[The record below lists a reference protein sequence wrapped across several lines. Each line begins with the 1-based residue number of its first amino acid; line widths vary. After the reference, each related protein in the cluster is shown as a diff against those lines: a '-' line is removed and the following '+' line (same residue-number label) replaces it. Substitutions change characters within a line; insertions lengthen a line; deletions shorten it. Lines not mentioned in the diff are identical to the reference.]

1 MNAGKQEL
9 FESVRAVVTGR
20 LREEAQVREI
30 AHRVSE
36 ESTALR
42 RRMQRAVGYA
52 RAGLRLEAC
61 AEAEAE
67 PSIFELA
74 AAFDTDVMRQ
84 WRNLCAKNRLPMQ
97 DEIDVEAIAEIEEAI
112 TLTGPLR
119 RRLANMRRLV
129 LSDASAWRRLEA
141 LRDLISRDP
150 DNPAWQE
157 DRMALEPVVG
167 NELGDRFEA
176 SLRDG
181 KLEEAEL
188 CVTRLEGGG
197 WHWSGAAKVGAQLRS
212 KLDRA
217 LAERAVVEAR
227 ETVAQLDAEWSAENE
242 HGARAAMQRWR
253 EIEQRMLSYGSD
265 MPSDLLAR
273 VDEVEAW
280 LSARESDAEAIR
292 ENRDRVGEL
301 ERLAHDD
308 SATLAQLRSALAAAE
323 QTSEGVPD
331 DVRAAAERRI
341 GAFERKAR
349 AKRIALVAVIVMFL
363 AGAVVAAVMLIK
375 SVERSKR
382 ADEFAR
388 EVDAMVTEGKLDEAQ
403 KQLERGEKSPELA
416 GTPQLV
422 GARERWGAAVASKKK
437 DAEQFEQL
445 MRDAGDP
452 DSQFAKQELVEQAR
466 ALAQT
471 EGDRAKVIE
480 WLRMHGDAKAK
491 RNDKRMQ
498 QGRVEVK
505 KIADEIN
512 RTGTAGGAELE
523 RGYDDFARRLQEL
536 DDKYGDLRDVQ
547 DKVKAARAALALKI
561 KNSRDE
567 RFERSRKERLSG
579 LGEAASS
586 PAALA
591 KALEDY
597 CKDYGK
603 APETADFKQALEAR
617 ASWDA
622 VVAWE
627 PGKLRDFSG
636 SELSKSSQEK
646 RGEALAI
653 IEECF
658 PDEKTLQ
665 ASPIKDQLD
674 ELKGLL
680 QPAPEW
686 RSWYAKRLD
695 DPEFKYYVVVQNTA
709 GRPIRYYCDANPN
722 PPVTSAGGQPQYKFT
737 PVKTKI
743 GKTLPA
749 SEVDKDKTGPS
760 PQRSFA
766 AQQRKRWNPTE
777 ETVNDVY
784 SAFDAIE
791 ELKKNEDIDGAI
803 SAYLMQGLLES
814 MVPQMPELVGD
825 DMGKAAAKI
834 AKAAPKMIEW
844 RTPDDDDARSR
855 SADARKLMNDVAQP
869 KAWRERYVNKLRELR
884 RQLDRSFAPVGVLM
898 KPVGGTPE
906 IRFAGRAPHPAG
918 TVFWTVRPLIG
929 DKPAEMVDLAT
940 AGPEGVQFK
949 DSVLSTTPAGT
960 MVFTERPVR

>member
-1 MNAGKQEL
+1 
-9 FESVRAVVTGR
+9 
-20 LREEAQVREI
+20 
-30 AHRVSE
+30 
-36 ESTALR
+36 
-42 RRMQRAVGYA
+42 
-52 RAGLRLEAC
+52 
-61 AEAEAE
+61 
-67 PSIFELA
+67 
-74 AAFDTDVMRQ
+74 
-84 WRNLCAKNRLPMQ
+84 
-97 DEIDVEAIAEIEEAI
+97 
-112 TLTGPLR
+112 
-119 RRLANMRRLV
+119 
-129 LSDASAWRRLEA
+129 
-141 LRDLISRDP
+141 
-150 DNPAWQE
+150 
-157 DRMALEPVVG
+157 
-167 NELGDRFEA
+167 
-176 SLRDG
+176 
-181 KLEEAEL
+181 
-188 CVTRLEGGG
+188 
-197 WHWSGAAKVGAQLRS
+197 
-212 KLDRA
+212 
-217 LAERAVVEAR
+217 
-227 ETVAQLDAEWSAENE
+227 
-242 HGARAAMQRWR
+242 
-253 EIEQRMLSYGSD
+253 
-265 MPSDLLAR
+265 
-273 VDEVEAW
+273 
-280 LSARESDAEAIR
+280 
-292 ENRDRVGEL
+292 
-301 ERLAHDD
+301 
-308 SATLAQLRSALAAAE
+308 
-323 QTSEGVPD
+323 
-331 DVRAAAERRI
+331 
-341 GAFERKAR
+341 
-349 AKRIALVAVIVMFL
+349 
-363 AGAVVAAVMLIK
+363 MLIK

-422 GARERWGAAVASKKK
+422 GARKRWDDAVRRKKEDTERFAN
-437 DAEQFEQL
+437 L

-452 DSQFAKQELVEQAR
+452 NSQFAKQELVEKAR

-471 EGDRAKVIE
+471 EGDRAKVDE
-480 WLRMHGDAKAK
+480 WLRRHRDAEAK
-491 RNDKRMQ
+491 RNDERMQ
-498 QGRVEVK
+498 RGLAEANE
-505 KIADEIN
+505 IADGIN
-512 RTGTAGGAELE
+512 RTGTAGDAELDSRYAE
-523 RGYDDFARRLQEL
+523 FSRRLSQVAE
-536 DDKYGDLRDVQ
+536 KYRDLGDVQ
-547 DKVKAARAALALKI
+547 DKVKAARAALELKI
-561 KNSRDE
+561 KNSRYE
-567 RFERSRKERLSG
+567 RFEHIRKERLSG
-579 LGEAASS
+579 LGEAATS

-665 ASPIKDQLD
+665 ASPIKDQL
-674 ELKGLL
+674 EEMKRLL

-686 RSWYAKRLD
+686 RSWYSKRLD
-695 DPEFKYYVVVQNTA
+695 DPEFKYYVVVQNSA
-709 GRPIRYYCDANPN
+709 ARPIRYYCDVNPN

-791 ELKKNEDIDGAI
+791 ELKKNEDMDGAI

-834 AKAAPKMIEW
+834 GKAAPKMIEW

-855 SADARKLMNDVAQP
+855 SADARKLMNAVAQP
-869 KAWRERYVNKLRELR
+869 RAWRDKYVNKLKELR
-884 RQLDRSFAPVGVLM
+884 GQLDQSFAPVGVLM

-906 IRFAGRAPHPAG
+906 IRFAGKAPPPAG

>member
-20 LREEAQVREI
+20 LRDEAQVREI

-157 DRMALEPVVG
+157 DRMALEPVAG
-167 NELGDRFEA
+167 NELGDLFEA
-176 SLRDG
+176 SLRGG

-197 WHWSGAAKVGAQLRS
+197 WHWSGAGKVGAQLRS

-301 ERLAHDD
+301 ERLAHED

-323 QTSEGVPD
+323 QTFEGVPD

-363 AGAVVAAVMLIK
+363 AGAVVAAVMLVK

-388 EVDAMVTEGKLDEAQ
+388 EVDAKVTEGKLDEAQ
-403 KQLERGEKSPELA
+403 KQLELGEKSPELA
-416 GTPQLV
+416 GTPQLA
-422 GARERWGAAVASKKK
+422 GARERWKAAVARKKE
-437 DAEQFEQL
+437 DAERFANR
-445 MRDAGDP
+445 MRDAGEPESPSAKP
-452 DSQFAKQELVEQAR
+452 DRVEEASK
-466 ALAQT
+466 LAQT
-471 EGDRAKVIE
+471 ADDRAKVAD
-480 WLRMHGDAKAK
+480 WRRKHSDAETK
-491 RNDKRMQ
+491 RNEERIQRGLAEAK
-498 QGRVEVK
+498 E
-505 KIADEIN
+505 IADGIN
-512 RTGTAGGAELE
+512 GTDTSRGAELE
-523 RGYDDFARRLQEL
+523 RAYDDFRRRLKEL
-536 DDKYGDLRDVQ
+536 TDKYGDLAAVQ
-547 DKVKAARAALALKI
+547 DKVQAAKAALDSKKESFRF
-561 KNSRDE
+561 E
-567 RFERSRKERLSG
+567 RSERSRKERLSG
-579 LGEAASS
+579 LGEAAAS

-627 PGKLRDFSG
+627 PGKLKDFSG
-636 SELSKSSQEK
+636 LELSMSSQEK

-658 PDEKTLQ
+658 DEKTLQ

-674 ELKGLL
+674 EMKGLL
-680 QPAPEW
+680 RPAPEW

-722 PPVTSAGGQPQYKFT
+722 PPFTSAGGQQQYKFT
-737 PVKTKI
+737 PVKTKV
-743 GKTLPA
+743 GKMLPA
-749 SEVDKDKTGPS
+749 SEVDKDRTGPS

-791 ELKKNEDIDGAI
+791 ELKKNEDMDGAI

-834 AKAAPKMIEW
+834 GKAAPKMIEW

-855 SADARKLMNDVAQP
+855 SADVRKLMNGVAQP
-869 KAWRERYVNKLRELR
+869 KAWRERYVNKLKELR
-884 RQLDRSFAPVGVLM
+884 RQLDQSFAPVGVLM

-906 IRFAGRAPHPAG
+906 IRFAGKAPHPAG

-949 DSVLSTTPAGT
+949 DAVLSTTPAGT